1 MKDKD
6 RFVDQL
12 LDSALSNHRAAEPR
26 PGLEARL
33 LERVRAANEESA
45 GTKAWKLWI
54 AAAAT
59 VVVMFVAI
67 RVANRPHSPAVETS
81 QAANAV
87 PSAPPKETL
96 TGSSGAAPSTGN
108 SIPIVEPKRV
118 AHGDSRPPR
127 RLKDSSRQVEA
138 HHWPSQFPTP
148 APLTAEEKALVQ
160 YVRETPPKVLAASL
174 SPHLSDSRPME
185 IEPVKVSSIQI
196 QPLTVIKPGEELR

>member
-6 RFVDQL
+6 RFVDLL

-45 GTKAWKLWI
+45 GAKAWKLWI

-59 VVVMFVAI
+59 AVVVAFVAI
-67 RVANRPHSPAVETS
+67 RMANRPHSPAVETS
-81 QAANAV
+81 QASKAV
-87 PSAPPKETL
+87 PAPAPEEKL
-96 TGSSGAAPSTGN
+96 AAKSGASPKAGN
-108 SIPIVEPKRV
+108 GTTVVEPKRV

-127 RLKDSSRQVEA
+127 HLKDSSRQVEA

-196 QPLTVIKPGEELR
+196 QPLTVIKP